1 MKLTIDFETRSAVDL
16 SKTGPYPYAEHPSTS
31 VMCLA
36 FKEDNQP
43 PRIWLPEQRVM
54 DVQHAIDEESHGGVD
69 VGGVL
74 PLVTSDQI
82 HSLITRAEQIEAHN
96 VQFELAIWHHVM
108 RRKFGFPDLPMHK
121 LRDTAAVA
129 AMHALP
135 RKLEQVCQVLRLTEQ
150 KDMEGHALMLKM
162 SKPRAPRKDERKR
175 LDEQFSGH
183 PVYEGMKEAYAKASK
198 EKLAAMCRYA
208 TRNWVDEVQDM
219 LLWNEDPKDI
229 VRLCQYCLQDVQ
241 TEYALSQQLGDL
253 PTQELKVF
261 QHDLVVNTRGVQVDL
276 QMARSALQLVDT
288 HNKRLLAEMD
298 GLTSGLVKSPKQN
311 QVSRDWLATR
321 GVKLGDLKAET
332 VKAALKGEL
341 PEEAR
346 RFLEIRQSLSKSS
359 TAKYEAAIN
368 QTCSDG
374 RLRGFSMYHGAG
386 TGRWTGKGIQLQN
399 LPKGIFDLEKPV
411 GEAAF
416 WHAVDLVKLGG
427 YNRLVLEFGDPM
439 PILSSVIR
447 PTLIAGDGF
456 EMHAADFSAIEGRGL
471 AWLAGEE
478 WVLDAYRAYD
488 TYKLDE
494 NGQRIPDGKGG
505 FKREGPDMY
514 IVTASKI
521 LGIPT
526 DKVTKAQRK
535 NPGKPGDLATGY
547 QGGYNALTKFGATV
561 PHESRAQWIAEWM
574 RRRLKPKIHEAAPG
588 YEGEAERMRAAEESA
603 LQVFEQYVAA
613 CGPDLHEDQLTPLRD
628 QGWPYP
634 TEAELFEI
642 WGTDVVSKWRASRP
656 KTVALWRGLEKA
668 AIECV
673 DTGLPCTYG
682 PVTYRM
688 EGMFCTCEIPSG
700 RKLYYPFPKVLNK
713 EMSWGGSKLQFS
725 HMTVDADTKQWIRR
739 FAHGG
744 LLTENITQAICRDLL
759 AEALLRLEAA
769 GFPIIMHVHDEA
781 VAEVQLGTRTL
792 EEFEQI
798 MTVVPAWA
806 EGFPISAAGWVG
818 NRYKKD

>member
-1 MKLTIDFETRSAVDL
+1 MKLTIDFETRSAVTDL
-16 SKTGPYPYAEHPSTS
+16 GKTGPWPYAEHPSTG
-31 VMCLA
+31 VCCLA
-36 FKEDNQP
+36 VKVDNGEP
-43 PRIWLPEQRVM
+43 VIWLPPHIHNAVP
-54 DVQHAIDEESHGGVD
+54 DASDTLPIIGDHALNTLV
-69 VGGVL
+69 
-74 PLVTSDQI
+74 VTSDQI
-82 HSLITRAEQIEAHN
+82 EAHN
-96 VQFELAIWHHVM
+96 CQFEMAIWDCIM
-108 RRKFGFPDLPMHK
+108 RHRYGFDGIPLHK
-121 LRDTAAVA
+121 WRDTAAVA

-135 RKLEQVCQVLRLTEQ
+135 RSLDNACKALFLPIQ
-150 KDMEGHALMLKM
+150 KDMEGSKLMLKM
-162 SKPRAPRKDERKR
+162 CKPRAPKKAEWAALDKR
-175 LDEQFSGH
+175 FGYL
-183 PVYEGMKEAYAKASK
+183 PTYAWLKMAYEKAPK
-198 EKLAAMCRYA
+198 EKLAAMCLHA
-208 TRNWVDEVQDM
+208 VRNWEPELAEM
-219 LLWNEDPKDI
+219 LLWHEDPADI
-229 VRLCQYCLQDVQ
+229 VRLCQYCMQDV
-241 TEYALSQQLGDL
+241 EAEHALSVQLGEL
-253 PTQELKVF
+253 PPQELKVF
-261 QHDLVVNTRGVQVDL
+261 QHDLVVNTRGICVDV
-276 QMARSALQLVDT
+276 QMAKSALAIVAT
-288 HNKRLLAEMD
+288 HEVNLLADLDE
-298 GLTSGLVKSPKQN
+298 LTSGTVRTPKQ
-311 QVSRDWLATR
+311 VKAGLDWLHSR
-321 GVKLGDLKAET
+321 GVRLDDLKAET
-332 VKAALKGEL
+332 VKKALKDEL
-341 PEEAR
+341 PDDAR

-359 TAKYEAAIN
+359 TAKYEAALH

-374 RLRGFSMYHGAG
+374 RLRGFAMYHGAG

-399 LPKGIFDLEKPV
+399 LPRGVFDMGKPASEV
-411 GEAAF
+411 AC
-416 WHAVDLVKLGG
+416 WNAVELVKAGD
-427 YNRLVLEFGDPM
+427 YSRLVLEFGDPM

-447 PTLIAGDGF
+447 PLLVASPGC

-494 NGQRIPDGKGG
+494 SGQRIPDGKGG

-547 QGGYNALTKFGATV
+547 QGGFNALTKFGATV
-561 PHESRAQWIAEWM
+561 PQESRAEWIIKWI
-574 RRRLKPKIHEAAPG
+574 RRQINKPKLHYAAEG
-588 YEGEAERMRAAEESA
+588 YEDEIKHEREIEKLVQES
-603 LQVFEQYVAA
+603 FESYVSTL
-613 CGPDLHEDQLTPLRD
+613 GPEPKEDQLTPLRA
-628 QGWPYP
+628 QRWPYP

-642 WGTDVVSKWRASRP
+642 WGTDVVTKWRQSRP

-688 EGMFCTCEIPSG
+688 EGMFCTCELPSG
-700 RKLYYPFPKVLNK
+700 RKLYYPFPKIINR
-713 EMSWGGSKLQFS
+713 EMPWGGSKLQFS
-725 HMTVDADTKQWIRR
+725 HMTVDAETKQWVRR

-744 LLTENITQAICRDLL
+744 LLAENGTQAICRDLL
-759 AEALLRLEAA
+759 AFSLLRLEAA

-781 VAEVQLGTRTL
+781 VAEVKAGARTL